1 MHNLSICHKANQV
14 EMTKWIQ
21 FVGATI
27 VELFKNSLGPLG
39 RQFPPPS
46 KLSQI
51 VCQPKLFLN
60 KLFYGLWRVALKG

>member
-1 MHNLSICHKANQV
+1 MSEKEIELWLFISRKLGL
-14 EMTKWIQ
+14 
-21 FVGATI
+21 GATI
-27 VELFKNSLGPLG
+27 MELFKNSLGPLG

-51 VCQPKLFLN
+51 VYQPKLFLN